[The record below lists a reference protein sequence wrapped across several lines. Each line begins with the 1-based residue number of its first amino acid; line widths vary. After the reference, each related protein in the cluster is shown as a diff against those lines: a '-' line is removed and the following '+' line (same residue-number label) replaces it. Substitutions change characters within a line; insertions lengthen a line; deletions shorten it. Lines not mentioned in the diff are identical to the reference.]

1 MAKMFHVKHIG
12 IKRFDNIKM
21 VNSKLKIQY
30 DVVVIGAG
38 HAGCEAALASS
49 RCGSKTL
56 LISINMDSIA
66 LMACNSAVG
75 GPGRGQLVR
84 EIDVLGGE
92 IAKNV
97 DRNFIHM
104 RMLNMSKGPAVRT
117 LRAIV
122 DKRRY
127 FLSMK
132 NVLENQDM
140 LELKQGLVVDVK
152 KRLEGWRVFTS
163 DGNMYECRCVIIS
176 TGTFLRARI
185 FWGKNVIE
193 AGRQGEITS
202 RRLPINLEK
211 LGFKF
216 GRLKTDTPPR
226 VDRKTIDTSK
236 LNVQHYDRHPE
247 MFSYEDEYDGRAQLE
262 NYITYV
268 EEECIDYISNNIKKS
283 TVYGGSINSEGPKYC
298 PSIEDKVL
306 RFRDKK
312 RHLVFIQPEGVD
324 TSEMYLHGLSTTFSE
339 EIQMEML
346 KRIRGLENAVITRP
360 GYGVEYDYLLPN
372 QIKSNLES
380 IEKEGIFFAGQING
394 TTGYEEAAAQGTVA
408 GINAA
413 RKSRKLSSIIINRQD
428 GYIGILIDD
437 IVVRGASEPYRML
450 TSRNEYRLFHRHNN
464 ADVRMVKILKSL
476 GYEDKARKIV
486 EKYQRIEGAIR
497 ELKQSLFYVNKG
509 IVNKIKQQKLNTD
522 EVKLIKDDF
531 NLDDR
536 EFNCVLVSI
545 KYEDYI
551 KREIKRIEQ
560 VRNSMNLKI
569 PEDIDYRSV
578 KNISNEAVLSLMKKR
593 PLTLDQASRTEGVG
607 PSDIFSILCYIKNV
621 SRET

>member
-1 MAKMFHVKHIG
+1 MVGSK
-12 IKRFDNIKM
+12 IKTI
-21 VNSKLKIQY
+21 Y
-30 DVVVIGAG
+30 DVVVIGGG
-38 HAGCEAALASS
+38 HAGCEAALVSS
-49 RCGSKTL
+49 RYGSKTL

-66 LMACNSAVG
+66 LMPCNSAVG

-104 RMLNMSKGPAVRT
+104 RMLNTSKGPAVRT

-152 KRLEGWRVFTS
+152 RKPEGWRVFTS
-163 DGNMYECRCVIIS
+163 DGNMYECSCIVIS

-202 RRLPINLEK
+202 RRLPLNLER

-226 VDRKTIDTSK
+226 VDRKTVDISK
-236 LNVQHYDRHPE
+236 LKVQPYDRNPE
-247 MFSYEDEYDGRAQLE
+247 MFSYNDEYDGRAQLE

-268 EEECIDYISNNIKKS
+268 EGECIDYISNNLKKS

-312 RHLVFIQPEGVD
+312 RYLVFIQPEGVD
-324 TSEMYLHGLSTTFSE
+324 SGEMYLHGLSTTFSE
-339 EIQMEML
+339 EVQMEIL
-346 KRIRGLENAVITRP
+346 KRIKGLENSVITRP

-413 RKSRKLSSIIINRQD
+413 RKSRKLDSIIVNRQD

-437 IVVRGASEPYRML
+437 IVVRGVSEPYRML
-450 TSRNEYRLFHRHNN
+450 TSRNEYRLFHRHDN
-464 ADVRMVKILKSL
+464 ADGRMVKILQIL
-476 GYEDKARKIV
+476 GYRDKVRKIV
-486 EKYQRIEGAIR
+486 EKYQRIEDAVR
-497 ELKQSLFYVNKG
+497 ELKQSLLYKNKDM
-509 IVNKIKQQKLNTD
+509 VNKIKQQKLSSN
-522 EVKLIKDDF
+522 EIKLIKNDF
-531 NLDDR
+531 NLNDR
-536 EFNCVLVSI
+536 KFDCVLISI
-545 KYEDYI
+545 RYEDYI
-551 KREIKRIEQ
+551 KREIKKIEQ
-560 VRNSMNLKI
+560 VRNSINLKI
-569 PEDIDYRSV
+569 PGDIDYRVV
-578 KNISNEAVLSLMKKR
+578 KNISNEAVLSLTKKR
-593 PLTLDQASRTEGVG
+593 PQTLDQASRTEGAG
-607 PSDIFSILCYIKNV
+607 PADIFSILCYIKNV

>member
-1 MAKMFHVKHIG
+1 MVGSK
-12 IKRFDNIKM
+12 IKTI
-21 VNSKLKIQY
+21 Y
-30 DVVVIGAG
+30 DLVVIGAG

-49 RCGSKTL
+49 RYGSKTL

-97 DRNFIHM
+97 DRTFIHM
-104 RMLNMSKGPAVRT
+104 RMLNTSKGPAVRT

-152 KRLEGWRVFTS
+152 RKSEGWRVFTS
-163 DGNMYECRCVIIS
+163 DGNMYECGCIVVG
-176 TGTFLRARI
+176 TGTFLRAKI

-193 AGRQGEITS
+193 AGRQGEINS
-202 RRLPINLEK
+202 RRLPLNLER

-226 VDRKTIDTSK
+226 VDRKTVDTSK
-236 LNVQHYDRHPE
+236 LKVQPYDRNPE
-247 MFSYEDEYDGRAQLE
+247 MFSYENEYDGRAQLE

-268 EEECIDYISNNIKKS
+268 EGECIDYISNNLGKS

-306 RFRDKK
+306 RFKDKK
-312 RHLVFIQPEGVD
+312 RYLVFIQPEGVD
-324 TSEMYLHGLSTTFSE
+324 SGEMYLHGLSTTFSE
-339 EIQMEML
+339 EVQMEIL
-346 KRIRGLENAVITRP
+346 KRIKGLENSVITRP

-372 QIKSNLES
+372 QIKSDLES
-380 IEKEGIFFAGQING
+380 IENGGIFFAGQING
-394 TTGYEEAAAQGTVA
+394 TTGYEEAAAQGTIA

-413 RKSRKLSSIIINRQD
+413 RKSRKLDSIIVNRKD

-437 IVVRGASEPYRML
+437 IVVRGVSEPYRML
-450 TSRNEYRLFHRHNN
+450 TSRNEYRLFHRHDN
-464 ADVRMVKILKSL
+464 ADERMVKILQIL
-476 GYEDKARKIV
+476 GYGDKVRKIV
-486 EKYQRIEGAIR
+486 EKYQKTEDSIR
-497 ELKQSLFYVNKG
+497 GIKKSLLYKNKG
-509 IVNKIKQQKLNTD
+509 MVNKIKQGKLSSN
-522 EVKLIKDDF
+522 EVKLIKNDF
-531 NLDDR
+531 NLNDK
-536 EFNCVLVSI
+536 EFGCVLISI
-545 KYEDYI
+545 RYEDYI
-551 KREIKRIEQ
+551 KREIRKIEQ
-560 VRNSMNLKI
+560 VRNSINLQI
-569 PEDIDYRSV
+569 PGDIDYRVV
-578 KNISNEAVLSLMKKR
+578 KNISNEAVLSLTKKR
-593 PLTLDQASRTEGVG
+593 PQTLDQASRTEGVG
-607 PSDIFSILCYIKNV
+607 PADIFSILCYIKNV